1 MWKHKIWKQKEFKL
15 KFLIFSFIHN
25 FLNYFGEIMDLY
37 KLAFNNIR
45 RKKLRSALTT
55 LGIIIGVATIVV
67 LLGMAS
73 GATSEVQAET
83 NAYMYDVLV
92 MPASTS
98 GNLLMDSQTVSNI
111 RNFKGLYDFREVTV
125 FNEDINGTR
134 VNFEGTNDWK
144 KMKLKNGTPG
154 VVINQA
160 VADKFGYTI
169 GSKIKVKNQDL
180 TVTGIS
186 KEEPALYVYIN
197 QDNAKQLT
205 DNKVSAIYARVNGDP
220 KAVSDDIEKQI
231 NGVSVETKS
240 EKVAKVQEM
249 NSQAMMFIGLI
260 ASISLIVGIISV
272 INTMLISV
280 MERTRELGV
289 LKAIG
294 FTNWEIKGSILFESG
309 LLGLLGG
316 IMGVLLGIVG
326 IFIAANMLKFSESI
340 SSMMPLWLIG
350 GVIIGATLLSILAG
364 LYPAIRASRLNVVE
378 ALRYD

>member
-1 MWKHKIWKQKEFKL
+1 
-15 KFLIFSFIHN
+15 
-25 FLNYFGEIMDLY
+25 MDLY

-67 LLGMAS
+67 LLGMTA

-83 NAYMYDVLV
+83 SKYMYDVGV
-92 MPASTS
+92 IPASTS
-98 GNLLMDSQTVSNI
+98 GNLLMDTQTISSV
-111 RNFKGLYDFREVTV
+111 RNFPGLYDFREVTV
-125 FNEDINGTR
+125 FNEDINGKR
-134 VNFEGTNDWK
+134 VNFEGINDWK
-144 KMKLKNGTPG
+144 QVKITNGTPG

-160 VADKFGYTI
+160 VADKLGYTI
-169 GSKIKVKNQDL
+169 GSKIKIKNQEFS
-180 TVTGIS
+180 VTGIS
-186 KEEPALYVYIN
+186 KEEQPLYVYIN
-197 QDNAKQLT
+197 QDIAKQLT
-205 DNKVSAIYARVNGDP
+205 DNKVSVIYARVNGDP
-220 KAVSDDIEKQI
+220 KAFSDNMEKQI
-231 NGVSVETKS
+231 NGISVETKS

-249 NSQAMMFIGLI
+249 AGQAMLFIGFI
-260 ASISLIVGIISV
+260 ASIALIVGIISV

-316 IMGVLLGIVG
+316 IAGVILGIVG
-326 IFIAANMLKFSESI
+326 IFLATNMLKFTSSI

-350 GVIIGATLLSILAG
+350 GVIIGATVLSILAG
-364 LYPAIRASRLNVVE
+364 LYPAMCASRLNVVE
-378 ALRYD
+378 ALRHE